1 MMDTGRLYGDSLY
14 DLAAEEKLTET
25 LMGQVEMVAEV
36 LKENPEYLTLLSEPS
51 VAKAERLSLIDEAFG
66 EQVHPYLLNFFKILC
81 SEGIVRSFSGCSR
94 EFRRRYNED
103 HNIAEALIVT
113 AVALKEEQR
122 EALKARLEKIREQ
135 LEKEQSRVLNSSSG
149 ASEDTIC
156 SLRKEYEEKHTEYA
170 HEILRRITEV

>member
-66 EQVHPYLLNFFKILC
+66 EQVHPYLLNFSRFC
-81 SEGIVRSFSGCSR
+81 AVRASS
-94 EFRRRYNED
+94 
-103 HNIAEALIVT
+103 
-113 AVALKEEQR
+113 AVFPDVVGNSDAVIMKTTTLPRHSLSQR
-122 EALKARLEKIREQ
+122 
-135 LEKEQSRVLNSSSG
+135 
-149 ASEDTIC
+149 
-156 SLRKEYEEKHTEYA
+156 LR
-170 HEILRRITEV
+170 